1 MASNTAGSGLGPCI
15 SHEPKPYLL
24 GFPMSTSNRLVF
36 PHSLTSKGV
45 TPRTAVYGPVRTVVF
60 LWAERPTNSYENFD
74 ILAAA
79 LSGRVVVTLD
89 ELRPWWCLIWNAWL
103 DQ

>member
-1 MASNTAGSGLGPCI
+1 
-15 SHEPKPYLL
+15 
-24 GFPMSTSNRLVF
+24 
-36 PHSLTSKGV
+36 
-45 TPRTAVYGPVRTVVF
+45 VF

-103 DQ
+103 NRWVCVA